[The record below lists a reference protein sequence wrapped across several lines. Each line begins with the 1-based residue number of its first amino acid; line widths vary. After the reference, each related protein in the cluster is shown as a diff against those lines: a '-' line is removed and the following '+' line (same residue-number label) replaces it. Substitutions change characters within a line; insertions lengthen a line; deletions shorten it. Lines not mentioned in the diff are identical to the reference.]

1 MFPPAPF
8 GTLPS
13 QANQTSHAGQ
23 PNEVDHAQEVLLN
36 PNLLNPPS
44 SSSSPSP
51 LLSSTTADS
60 TLSSRDGSIHGESAS
75 STISESGESV
85 SSLGGLNHVNDG
97 VGGSTVQR
105 RMSRAY
111 SNLDGDLLQ
120 QVQQHQQYQQQQ
132 QEQQQRRRR
141 ISADPITI
149 GTAAAASAPAGQRRA
164 SLMPSATIV
173 DEDGV
178 LQMEVKQESCFKTW
192 LRRRV
197 PVFGWLISPG
207 YNLNDLPDDL
217 IAGISKSVQSPVLFF
232 FVFFFYCCLTDW
244 LLLFR

>member
-1 MFPPAPF
+1 MFPPAPP
-8 GTLPS
+8 GTPPS
-13 QANQTSHAGQ
+13 QAKQTSHAGQ
-23 PNEVDHAQEVLLN
+23 PNEADHAQEVLLS
-36 PNLLNPPS
+36 PSLLFPPS

-51 LLSSTTADS
+51 LLSSTAADS
-60 TLSSRDGSIHGESAS
+60 TLSSRASSIHGESAS

-111 SNLDGDLLQ
+111 STLDGGLQ
-120 QVQQHQQYQQQQ
+120 QAQQLQQHQQQQ
-132 QEQQQRRRR
+132 QEQQQQQRRRR
-141 ISADPITI
+141 VSTDPITI
-149 GTAAAASAPAGQRRA
+149 DTATVASTPAGQRRA
-164 SLMPSATIV
+164 SLLPSATIL

-178 LQMEVKQESCFKTW
+178 LQMEVKQESCFKAW

-217 IAGISKSVQSPVLFF
+217 IAGISKSVQSSVLFF
-232 FVFFFYCCLTDW
+232 FVFFYCCLTD
-244 LLLFR
+244 